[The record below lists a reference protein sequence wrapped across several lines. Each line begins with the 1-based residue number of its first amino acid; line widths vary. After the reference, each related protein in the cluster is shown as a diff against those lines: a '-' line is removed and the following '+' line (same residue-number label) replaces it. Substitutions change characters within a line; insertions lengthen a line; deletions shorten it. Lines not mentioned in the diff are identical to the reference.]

1 MQEQVAQGRSVLV
14 HCAKGR
20 GRSATLVAAY
30 LMKVHGL
37 SFEQAQAL
45 LAGKRRLVKLEA
57 RHQKVLEAWMG
68 RDMQETNLRPTIAD
82 PQRVAL

>member
-1 MQEQVAQGRSVLV
+1 V

-30 LMKVHGL
+30 LMKVHKL

-45 LAGKRRLVKLEA
+45 LSGKRRLVKLED
-57 RHQKVLEAWMG
+57 RHQKVLEAWIG
-68 RDMQETNLRPTIAD
+68 Q
-82 PQRVAL
+82 QR